1 MYKVVLFD
9 LDGTLVDPVVGI
21 TNSIIHAFKKYNM
34 EVKDRTELLK
44 FIGPPLVDS
53 FQEFY
58 GFSKEKAW
66 EAMGF
71 YREYYSVKGVFENTL
86 YEGIEEI
93 LKYLKEQG
101 YIIAIVSNKVTSAV
115 ELGLKINNID
125 QYIDLIMGAELLPSP
140 KPDPDGIYHVLETYN
155 VDKALLVGDTAFDIL
170 CAKNVK
176 AKYPKF
182 KSVGVTWCKT
192 TKEEFEKI
200 KADYIINHP
209 SELKEVLKY
218 YE

>member
-21 TNSIIHAFKKYNM
+21 TNSVIHAFKKYNM
-34 EVKDRTELLK
+34 EVKDRSELFK

-86 YEGIEEI
+86 YEGIEEM
-93 LKYLKEQG
+93 LKTLKEHG
-101 YIIAIVSNKVTSAV
+101 YVIGLATSKPEPFARLIIESFKLTKYFDYIAGASFDDSRHQKEQVV
-115 ELGLKINNID
+115 EYALQTLNVNNSSVITLQDLGARINNMD
-125 QYIDLIMGAELLPSP
+125 CVGVLYGYGSEEEL
-140 KPDPDGIYHVLETYN
+140 
-155 VDKALLVGDTAFDIL
+155 KAA
-170 CAKNVK
+170 N
-176 AKYPKF
+176 AKYI
-182 KSVGVTWCKT
+182 VKT
-192 TKEEFEKI
+192 PQ
-200 KADYIINHP
+200 DIIN
-209 SELKEVLKY
+209 LLCK
-218 YE
+218 